1 MGQLVELNRSVE
13 RDPGARTP
21 RTSGRFGVA
30 GRTFVNDG
38 GSRFRWSRTQGT
50 GPRSGAGTAARMVE
64 VPDADGKSILNRP
77 DAELVSRCLDG
88 DTAAWEGIVRL
99 HHQRVYNLAYRYT
112 GKFDEAEDLTQ
123 EIFFKVFR
131 TLPAYRTDAGT
142 FVTWLLRVSRNHIID
157 RYRKFKTERS
167 LTGELDLEFERAEHN
182 PARFDSP
189 GEAYRKRETAD
200 IVHRALLGLGDELR
214 EAVILRDIEG
224 CTYDEMAVILSVP
237 LGTVKSRINRGRT
250 ELGRRLRSL
259 KGQL

>member
-1 MGQLVELNRSVE
+1 LNGPDGDLVR
-13 RDPGARTP
+13 
-21 RTSGRFGVA
+21 
-30 GRTFVNDG
+30 
-38 GSRFRWSRTQGT
+38 Q
-50 GPRSGAGTAARMVE
+50 
-64 VPDADGKSILNRP
+64 
-77 DAELVSRCLDG
+77 CLDG
-88 DTAAWEGIVRL
+88 DTQAWEGIVHL

-112 GKFDEAEDLTQ
+112 GRFDEAEDLTQ

-131 TLPAYRTDAGT
+131 TLPAYRADAGT
-142 FVTWLLRVSRNHIID
+142 FATWLLRVSRNHIID

-167 LTGELDLEFERAEHN
+167 LTGELDVEFERAEHN

-200 IVHRALLGLGDELR
+200 IVHHALLGLGDELR

-250 ELGRRLRSL
+250 ELGRRLRTM

>member
-1 MGQLVELNRSVE
+1 MKMGQLVELRRGPGPGGRRLGAWSGTLT
-13 RDPGARTP
+13 GARAQP
-21 RTSGRFGVA
+21 AES
-30 GRTFVNDG
+30 
-38 GSRFRWSRTQGT
+38 
-50 GPRSGAGTAARMVE
+50 PE
-64 VPDADGKSILNRP
+64 VDRNRILNGP
-77 DAELVSRCLDG
+77 DAELVRQCLDG
-88 DTAAWEGIVRL
+88 DARAWEGIVRL

-112 GKFDEAEDLTQ
+112 GRFDEAEDLTQ

-131 TLPAYRTDAGT
+131 TLPAYRADAGT
-142 FVTWLLRVSRNHIID
+142 FGTWLLRVSRNHIID

-167 LTGELDLEFERAEHN
+167 LTGELDVEFERAEHN

-200 IVHRALLGLGDELR
+200 IIHRALLGLGDELR

-250 ELGRRLRSL
+250 ELGRRLRTL
-259 KGQL
+259 RGQL